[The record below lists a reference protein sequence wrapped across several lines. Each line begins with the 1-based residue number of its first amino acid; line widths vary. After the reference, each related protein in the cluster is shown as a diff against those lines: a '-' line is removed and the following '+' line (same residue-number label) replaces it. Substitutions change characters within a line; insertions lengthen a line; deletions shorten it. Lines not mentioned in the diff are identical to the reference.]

1 MAGTEPGEAGDL
13 ESVARLVRMSETAPM
28 PRIDG
33 APRAQRPV
41 TDGPAVPEGVFG
53 GALDDRSGSAAAQLA
68 AAGGPA
74 TAELSG
80 LDELLDGASAETA
93 PSVGRRPVRS
103 LIVAGAAVVAFGGLG
118 VWALW
123 PSSAGDAAGEPV
135 PPPAVPSSAPPTAIT
150 TLTAS
155 PVPPPATADVPDSTI
170 RATSKETAPPS
181 PPPVTSP
188 AENSDDVPPGSY
200 QRQRNDHRKP
210 PHRHGQE

>member
-1 MAGTEPGEAGDL
+1 MTGTEPGETGDL
-13 ESVARLVRMSETAPM
+13 ESVARLVRMSDTAPM
-28 PRIDG
+28 PRVDA

-41 TDGPAVPEGVFG
+41 TDDPAVPAGVFG
-53 GALDDRSGSAAAQLA
+53 GALDDRSGSAAGQLA

-80 LDELLDGASAETA
+80 LDELLDGTSAET
-93 PSVGRRPVRS
+93 VGRRPVRS

-123 PSSAGDAAGEPV
+123 PSSSGDAAGEAV
-135 PPPAVPSSAPPTAIT
+135 PPPAVPSSSAPPTAIT

-155 PVPPPATADVPDSTI
+155 PVPLPATADVRDSTI
-170 RATSKETAPPS
+170 RASSKETAPP
-181 PPPVTSP
+181 PVTSS
-188 AENSDDVPPGSY
+188 EDNSDDVAPGSS